1 MAYTKKN
8 PFLNE
13 GDAVYGEHFNNSS
26 LLAGMFSMIGQ
37 VNIPKQFESGVF
49 NTSETHDKAL
59 FLKVA
64 LENLTGTNNGDNIVL
79 NSGQSFTLNT
89 KVVLSLFK
97 SWKRFNITGS
107 NIDVNISLK
116 DDNDNLIMTFNNNQ
130 ELKNYNITND
140 KIKILITA
148 NTECTISNILFEV
161 TTRKW
166 DNQSTLTIPQEQI
179 TGLKEW
185 EEAKN
190 QQINNTFDM
199 IYPIGI
205 IVEFSKNVN
214 PNITMKGEWKQI
226 KDKFTLASGDNYN
239 IGATGGSATH
249 ELSEAEMPNHD
260 HDVKVTSSGGHS
272 TGNDSANHTHGVFA
286 RIRNFASGN
295 FQIREL
301 VSINQH
307 DEIKEGDWP
316 NKAHNHTVQN
326 HTHGISENK
335 KGSGVAHNN
344 MPPYQVVNKW
354 ERIN

>member
-116 DDNDNLIMTFNNNQ
+116 DDNDNLIMTVNNNQ

-140 KIKILITA
+140 KIKVLITA
-148 NTECTISNILFEV
+148 NTECNISNILFEV
-161 TTRKW
+161 TTKKW
-166 DNQSTLTIPQEQI
+166 DNQSTVTIPQEQI

-190 QQINNTFDM
+190 QQINNFFDM
-199 IYPIGI
+199 VYPIGI

-214 PNITMKGEWKQI
+214 PNTTMKGEWKQI
-226 KDKFTLASGDNYN
+226 KDKFTLASGDIYSL
-239 IGATGGSATH
+239 GSTGGSSTH
-249 ELSEAEMPNHD
+249 VLSKDEMPVHTHTQNSHTHTQNAHTHNAGENRTFIKGMTTAYLD
-260 HDVKVTSSGGHS
+260 DYMIATKSGSAYQRTTASGTSSTTANNQNTTATNQN
-272 TGNDSANHTHGVFA
+272 TGNGA
-286 RIRNFASGN
+286 
-295 FQIREL
+295 
-301 VSINQH
+301 
-307 DEIKEGDWP
+307 
-316 NKAHNHTVQN
+316 
-326 HTHGISENK
+326 
-335 KGSGVAHNN
+335 AHNN